1 MVESLFQ
8 DVRYAVRSLT
18 RAPLLAC
25 VTVLTLPLASVSTW
39 ACFRYSMAS
48 CSAPGQAKGTG
59 KQAGVAV
66 VSARFFDTLGIP
78 ILRGRAFARAYWPGE
93 DPVGK
98 LIELGDGDMPQ
109 IVGVARDTRAER
121 FGTVDGPR
129 VYRLRSARSAALNPM
144 LIRFAGDAGSVARS
158 EV

>member
-8 DVRYAVRSLT
+8 DVRYAVRSLA

-66 VSARFFDTLGIP
+66 VSE
-78 ILRGRAFARAYWPGE
+78 AFARAYWPGE

-98 LIELGDGDMPQ
+98 LLELGEGDMPQ
-109 IVGVARDTRAER
+109 VVGVARDTRAER